1 MKIKAILVLLV
12 IMVLVT
18 LLYFINR
25 ILIKQENG
33 KRKKR
38 NTGNKRRNSRKPHWI
53 QKRKDENW
61 NATRQSV
68 NETELSKLTTGY
80 IQTMLL
86 LVVCLILS
94 LMLLP

>member
-1 MKIKAILVLLV
+1 MKIKAISVLLV
-12 IMVLVT
+12 IMVFVT

-38 NTGNKRRNSRKPHWI
+38 NTGKKHRNGRQSDWIKKRS
-53 QKRKDENW
+53 QENW
-61 NATRQSV
+61 NATYQSV
-68 NETELSKLTTGY
+68 NETELGKLTTGY